1 MQCANTIL
9 NTKMTLPQLV
19 GPIDAKLKQSQVS
32 DAPNVGFRKH
42 LAAQCTT
49 DLSKTKCFKC
59 GVYGHVSLNCRMK
72 AGEGGK
78 DNRKAKKI
86 CQAGQ
91 LEQEWNGLT
100 GKTKRGQTKTS
111 AWWHSEQ
118 YGWNDWNV
126 ESMQEAEC
134 KRLGNDRLG

>member
-1 MQCANTIL
+1 
-9 NTKMTLPQLV
+9 
-19 GPIDAKLKQSQVS
+19 
-32 DAPNVGFRKH
+32 
-42 LAAQCTT
+42 
-49 DLSKTKCFKC
+49 
-59 GVYGHVSLNCRMK
+59 MK

-111 AWWHSEQ
+111 GGTQNSMVGTIGMWSPCRRQNANAWETTDWDETS
-118 YGWNDWNV
+118 WNEANWDETQTKTADRWNRQGRRQFDF
-126 ESMQEAEC
+126 ESCFAC
-134 KRLGNDRLG
+134 